1 MKVKTN
7 IKAGG
12 EVKDILDES
21 GRLVKQAGQEAGQ
34 VAQDVIQTVSNRK
47 FWTWPW

>member
-7 IKAGG
+7 IKAG
-12 EVKDILDES
+12 EKIKHIVNES
-21 GRLVKQAGQEAGQ
+21 GQMIKHAGQEAGQ
-34 VAQDVIQTVSNRK
+34 AAQDVIHTVTSRK

>member
-12 EVKDILDES
+12 EVKDFLDET
-21 GRLVKQAGQEAGQ
+21 GRVVKEAGQEAEQ
-34 VAQDVIQTVSNRK
+34 VAQDVVQTVTSRK